1 MKSRVI
7 EQNTIPS
14 ININLNEGIR
24 LSINGDPNR
33 VISFNPKDVN
43 FTQKFYSLLDFLEE
57 KQKEYEE
64 KSKIAEANN
73 SIKKIEADGET
84 IEIPSKIKDI
94 MQLISDICD
103 ELNAEI
109 DKIFGEGTSWTL
121 FEGAKVF
128 NDENNQY
135 IQFFE
140 GITPF
145 IGEARKDIK
154 EKYKST
160 SKALKK

>member
-33 VISFNPKDVN
+33 VITFNPKDVN

-73 SIKKIEADGET
+73 SIKKIEANGET

-109 DKIFGEGTSWTL
+109 DKIFGEGTSLTL

>member
-7 EQNTIPS
+7 EQNAVPS
-14 ININLNEGIR
+14 ININRNEGIR
-24 LSINGDPNR
+24 LLINDDPNR
-33 VISFNPKDVN
+33 VITFNPKDVN
-43 FTQKFYSLLDFLEE
+43 FTQKFYSLLDFLEV

-64 KSKIAEANN
+64 KAKAAEANTG
-73 SIKKIEADGET
+73 IRKVEANGET
-84 IEIPSKIKDI
+84 IEIPSKIENI
-94 MQLISDICD
+94 MHLVSDICD

-109 DKIFGEGTSWTL
+109 DKIFGEGTSWVL
-121 FEGAKVF
+121 FEGAKIF

>member
-7 EQNTIPS
+7 ENNAVPS
-14 ININLNEGIR
+14 ISINKNEGIR
-24 LSINGDPNR
+24 LAINDDPNR
-33 VISFNPKDVN
+33 IISFNPEDVN

-64 KSKIAEANN
+64 KTKIAEANN

-109 DKIFGEGTSWTL
+109 DKIFGEGTSLTL
-121 FEGAKVF
+121 FQGAKIF
-128 NDENNQY
+128 NEKSNQY

-145 IGEARKDIK
+145 IKNTRDDVKA
-154 EKYKST
+154 KYKNT